1 MAKGITEAQVHAAA
15 DTLVAAGERP
25 TVERIRAHLGT
36 GSPNTV
42 TRLLDTWWQAL
53 GARLTTQQALAGAS
67 IPDVPADIAA
77 LAGQWWARAWQQ
89 AREAA
94 HADMAAEQQQLAD
107 DRLALDHERETYLEV
122 QARQQQAL
130 VQAQHAEAAGAA
142 RLADIQRLVEQ
153 QAAQLVDLA
162 QQRDALATRNERLE
176 AEYLSVTTRLQA
188 QEAAATTER
197 EALAQQLRATEDHG
211 HAEVDRARQESKAL
225 RARLTAVEKER
236 TTERERHQH
245 ELVTHRTSLTT
256 AQQDMAAYRARV
268 ETLERQWA
276 ALGELPAILRAQ
288 GQTAKVKRPG
298 PAKKTTKSARPRTR
312 SRVDHEDSLKAK

>member
-15 DTLVAAGERP
+15 DALVAAGERP

-42 TRLLDTWWQAL
+42 TRLLDSWWQAL
-53 GARLTTQQALAGAS
+53 GARLTPQQAWAS
-67 IPDVPADIAA
+67 IPDVPAEIAA

-89 AREAA
+89 ANEAVHTEVAGERAQLANDRVALDREREA
-94 HADMAAEQQQLAD
+94 MQQA
-107 DRLALDHERETYLEV
+107 

-130 VQAQHAEAAGAA
+130 AQAQQAEAAVAA
-142 RLADIQRLVEQ
+142 RLVDIQRLVEQ
-153 QAAQLVDLA
+153 QTAQLVDLA
-162 QQRDALATRNERLE
+162 QQRDALATRNGRLD

-188 QEAAATTER
+188 QEAASTSER
-197 EALAQQLRATEDHG
+197 ETLAQQLRATEDHG

-225 RARLTAVEKER
+225 RTRLTTVEKER

-245 ELVTHRTSLTT
+245 ELVTLRTSLAT
-256 AQQDMAAYRARV
+256 AQQDVAAHQARV

-276 ALGELPAILRAQ
+276 TLGELPAILRAQ
-288 GQTAKVKRPG
+288 GQTTKIKRPT
-298 PAKKTTKSARPRTR
+298 PAKKATKSGRPRGR
-312 SRVDHEDSLKAK
+312 PAHRP

>member
-1 MAKGITEAQVHAAA
+1 MAKGITEAQVHVAA
-15 DTLVAAGERP
+15 DALVAAGERP

-42 TRLLDTWWQAL
+42 TRLLDTWWQVL
-53 GARLTTQQALAGAS
+53 GARLTAQQAWAA
-67 IPDVPADIAA
+67 IPDVPAEIAA

-107 DRLALDHERETYLEV
+107 NRLALDREREAYREA

-130 VQAQHAEAAGAA
+130 VQAQHAETAGAA

-153 QAAQLVDLA
+153 QALQLVDLA
-162 QQRDALATRNERLE
+162 QQRDALATRNERLD

-188 QEAAATTER
+188 QEAAATSER
-197 EALAQQLRATEDHG
+197 ETLAQQLRATEDHG
-211 HAEVDRARQESKAL
+211 HAEVDCARQESKAL
-225 RARLTAVEKER
+225 RTRLTAVEKER

-245 ELVTHRTSLTT
+245 ELASLRTSLAT
-256 AQQDMAAYRARV
+256 AHQDVAAHRARV

-276 ALGELPAILRAQ
+276 TLGELPAILRAAQ
-288 GQTAKVKRPG
+288 AQTAKVKRPG
-298 PAKKTTKSARPRTR
+298 PAKKTTKSARPRAR
-312 SRVDHEDSLKAK
+312 SSRRP

>member
-15 DTLVAAGERP
+15 DTLVTAGERP

-42 TRLLDTWWQAL
+42 TRLLDTWWQTL
-53 GARLTTQQALAGAS
+53 GTRLTAHQAVAS
-67 IPDVPADIAA
+67 IPDVPAEIAV
-77 LAGQWWARAWQQ
+77 LAGQWWAQAWQQ
-89 AREAA
+89 AHEVA
-94 HADMAAEQQQLAD
+94 HAEMAAVQQQLAD
-107 DRLALDHERETYLEV
+107 DRLALDREREAYREV

-130 VQAQHAEAAGAA
+130 AQAQQAEAAVAA

-162 QQRDALATRNERLE
+162 QQRGALERRNERLE
-176 AEYLSVTTRLQA
+176 AEYLSVTAHLQA

-197 EALAQQLRATEDHG
+197 ETLAQQLRATEDHG

-225 RARLTAVEKER
+225 RARLTAAEKER
-236 TTERERHQH
+236 ATERERHQR
-245 ELVTHRTSLTT
+245 ELVTLHTSLTA
-256 AQQDMAAYRARV
+256 AQQDVAAYRARV

-276 ALGELPAILRAQ
+276 TLGELPTILRAK
-288 GQTAKVKRPG
+288 GQTTKIKRPG
-298 PAKKTTKSARPRTR
+298 SAKKVTKATTRQR
-312 SRVDHEDSLKAK
+312 SRPSR